1 MCSRR
6 ESSSLQATSFGPKRD
21 RLQEIFG
28 CSDAITSAMVINFF
42 LTMLY
47 NPGYWSFSARF
58 PSHLSSQNR
67 TCDPLFT
74 LKVPK
79 RRNSCFTFIKL
90 DQKCESPGLQS
101 A

>member
-1 MCSRR
+1 MR
-6 ESSSLQATSFGPKRD
+6 ESNSLQATNLGLKRD
-21 RLQEIFG
+21 RLQEMFG
-28 CSDAITSAMVINFF
+28 CSDAITSAMVMIFF

-67 TCDPLFT
+67 TCDPLLT

-79 RRNSCFTFIKL
+79 RRKSCFTFIKL
-90 DQKCESPGLQS
+90 DQKCESPVFQS